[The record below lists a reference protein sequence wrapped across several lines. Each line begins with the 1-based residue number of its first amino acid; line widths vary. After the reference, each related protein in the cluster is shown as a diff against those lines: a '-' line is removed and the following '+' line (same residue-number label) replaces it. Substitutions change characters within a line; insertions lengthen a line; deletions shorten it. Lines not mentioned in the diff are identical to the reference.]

1 MKVILITDNDINEV
15 IAVYTLK
22 KFIQEANKEY
32 WEANDF
38 NGAKEYFNLNTIDF
52 AIDWYVET
60 SCNLAISIM
69 EVETSL
75 DDEV

>member
-15 IAVYTLK
+15 IAIYTFK
-22 KFIQEANKEY
+22 KFLQEANKEHY
-32 WEANDF
+32 ESNGFD
-38 NGAKEYFNLNTIDF
+38 GAKEYVDLNNIDF

-60 SCNLAISIM
+60 SDNLSIDIM
-69 EVETSL
+69 EVETSF

>member
-22 KFIQEANKEY
+22 KFLKEANKEY
-32 WEANDF
+32 YEANDF
-38 NGAKEYFNLNTIDF
+38 SGVKEYFDLNTINF
-52 AIDWYVET
+52 AIDWYIET
-60 SCNLAISIM
+60 SDNLSIDIM

>member
-1 MKVILITDNDINEV
+1 MKVILITDNDMNEV

-22 KFIQEANKEY
+22 KFLQEANKEY
-32 WEANDF
+32 YEANNF
-38 NGAKEYFNLNTIDF
+38 NGAKEYFNLNSIDF

-60 SCNLAISIM
+60 SDNLSIDIM